1 VIARLQQIQLAT
13 NEINIKSKELAS
25 VYEVSLE
32 PFSPLIYNLME
43 QFSLEFERY
52 RLDEIVV
59 AAIAPLVSIHYFLLP
74 EDIEEMCSGQV
85 RRLVANWDPLEEPT
99 AFISTFR
106 SWRRALRVSSDEEK
120 PLQTQ
125 VDVYGS
131 KTTTMTPVD
140 M

>member
-1 VIARLQQIQLAT
+1 MIARLQQIQLAT

-59 AAIAPLVSIHYFLLP
+59 AAIAPLVSIHYLLLP

-131 KTTTMTPVD
+131 KTTIMTPVD

>member
-59 AAIAPLVSIHYFLLP
+59 AAIAPLVSIHYLLLP

-131 KTTTMTPVD
+131 KTTIMTPVD